1 MSVWESG
8 SESESESGSQSES
21 GDERVRARPGVGV
34 EVVVGVGVGS
44 GSGNFSVGVNVSV
57 CVHLTVRVLVFLQ
70 SRRCVSVSVSFFA
83 DRSHVSSACDEQ
95 AGNPQFLRDVTV
107 GISLLARDAPP
118 SGVARTRIPSPR
130 TSCSRRDRKNK
141 Q

>member
-8 SESESESGSQSES
+8 SESKSESGSQSE
-21 GDERVRARPGVGV
+21 
-34 EVVVGVGVGS
+34 
-44 GSGNFSVGVNVSV
+44 SGNFSVGVNVSV

-95 AGNPQFLRDVTV
+95 LATPIPEGRDCRH
-107 GISLLARDAPP
+107 LPP
-118 SGVARTRIPSPR
+118 
-130 TSCSRRDRKNK
+130 CSRCPSLRCRTYQDPEPTPLLLPT
-141 Q
+141 